1 MSSDQQKE
9 DKNHA
14 KHINW
19 KRLWIGILIVYGIF
33 SIFSLI
39 FFPKFFVPNVV
50 FILLFGLIILITFLW
65 QKNKSKKQQ
74 VKEGT
79 ISKSV
84 YWKRY
89 WIALI
94 IAYTGSSIVL
104 IIFLK
109 DQLMTTLILTIIFG
123 GVLIVGYYI
132 RIRPSM
138 IVNKIVYTALGVTT
152 IGFGLCFLYGV
163 IGISR
168 LLVHLGSWDL
178 WLDYVNFGIL
188 LIIGGFLGYYFGK
201 RRDFRLPYSISDS
214 SF

>member
-1 MSSDQQKE
+1 MASDSNDAE
-9 DKNHA
+9 KNHA
-14 KHINW
+14 NYVKW
-19 KRLWIGILIVYGIF
+19 KRLWIGILVVYGIF

-39 FFPKFFVPNVV
+39 FFPKFFIPDVV
-50 FILLFGLIILITFLW
+50 FILIFGLIILIAFFW
-65 QKNKSKKQQ
+65 QKNKSKKQH
-74 VKEGT
+74 VKERT
-79 ISKSV
+79 ISKSI

-109 DQLMTTLILTIIFG
+109 DQLRTTLILTIIFG
-123 GVLIVGYYI
+123 VALIVSYYI

-168 LLVHLGSWDL
+168 LLVSFGSWYIELNLIDL
-178 WLDYVNFGIL
+178 GL
-188 LIIGGFLGYYFGK
+188 LLTIGGFLGYYFGK
-201 RRDFRLPYSISDS
+201 RRDFRLPYSLY
-214 SF
+214 